1 MKVIESQCEWFS
13 HEQCMEVKKKERVFV
28 YVFEEFR
35 GESFENILST
45 GNRYV

>member
-1 MKVIESQCEWFS
+1 MIESQCEWFS

-35 GESFENILST
+35 GESFENILAT